1 MMILRMG
8 TMLACKCMCVCDND
22 ATYLIITKGYE
33 SFYYYQIMRDLVL
46 LYKDARSSIMMIL
59 RMGTMHACKCM
70 CVCVHMCMYICTH
83 AFMCGTCGICVE
95 VSMCAKWKCVWVIS
109 MCVCVLG
116 MWDGS
121 FDVYMCVCASVW
133 ACPAGEIGTPSST
146 QAHLLLHRHT
156 FFYRGTP
163 SSTWAHLLL
172 HRHTIFCIGTP
183 SSTWAHLLLH
193 RHNFVYIG
201 TPSSA

>member
-1 MMILRMG
+1 MALLELARTRTNSHHSILWVSYEMCKMMRVIPSSKNNASSSIIDKMLGVIL
-8 TMLACKCMCVCDND
+8 LSHND

-121 FDVYMCVCASVW
+121 FDVYMCVCASV
-133 ACPAGEIGTPSST
+133 
-146 QAHLLLHRHT
+146 
-156 FFYRGTP
+156 
-163 SSTWAHLLL
+163 
-172 HRHTIFCIGTP
+172 
-183 SSTWAHLLLH
+183 
-193 RHNFVYIG
+193 
-201 TPSSA
+201 